1 MNFLRTSW
9 QNKKRVLILIAIV
22 GTASLIC
29 AHKYLESVRH
39 RNVTF
44 DYLHRIGLAV
54 RAESLMENRV
64 PFRMISESEYVLAP
78 KDEWKL
84 DTKLIFTNQIGLDGR
99 LETITPYGSVR
110 VRIVPDHGGVRDST
124 NISCS
129 IEISESKVQKRVVLP
144 SSAFENLIGIP

>member
-1 MNFLRTSW
+1 
-9 QNKKRVLILIAIV
+9 
-22 GTASLIC
+22 
-29 AHKYLESVRH
+29 
-39 RNVTF
+39 
-44 DYLHRIGLAV
+44 
-54 RAESLMENRV
+54 MENRV
-64 PFRMISESEYVLAP
+64 PFRMISESECVLAP

-84 DTKLIFTNQIGLDGR
+84 DTKLIFTNQVGLDGR
-99 LETITPYGSVR
+99 LETITPYGSLR